1 MVAVTKTKSILCFS
15 VLYLFTLGFLST
27 IWHPSALGQTKQGWQ
42 QKWDRVLSEAKK
54 EGKVTVWGPPGPN
67 ARDSLTKGFQ
77 KSFPDIAV
85 EFTGGS
91 GSRGSPKLLR
101 ERRANHFLL
110 DIHIGGTTTMLT
122 TLRPTGA
129 LDPIGPALILPEVL
143 DSTKWLKG
151 RLDYSDTKERY
162 NLVFTSAVKIPVA
175 INPKLVK
182 REEIHSFRDL
192 LDPKWTGKI
201 AMRDPTG
208 PGPGLATVTHWYA
221 HQALGN
227 EFIRDLFVK
236 QKLILSRN
244 DRQLLDW
251 VTRGRYAIVISPSE
265 LATKELEA
273 KGVHVELMGA
283 DEFKEGSYLT
293 AAFGS
298 VALINRA
305 PHPNAAKVYIN
316 WLLSREAQTA
326 WAQASGYPSRRLD
339 VPRDKVNPLSI
350 PKQGRVYQENYREK
364 YVRMRGKVRALLRE
378 VVKK

>member
-1 MVAVTKTKSILCFS
+1 MANLKTRFAMSFRVLLLITLGHLSTS
-15 VLYLFTLGFLST
+15 VLS
-27 IWHPSALGQTKQGWQ
+27 PALGQTKQDWKQ
-42 QKWDRVLSEAKK
+42 EWDRVLSKAKN

-67 ARDSLTKGFQ
+67 ARDALTKGFQ
-77 KSFPDIAV
+77 KSYPDIDI

-129 LDPIGPALILPEVL
+129 LDPIRPTLILPEVL
-143 DSTKWLKG
+143 DSTKWLTGK
-151 RLDYSDTKERY
+151 LDYSDAKGRY

-182 REEIHSFRDL
+182 PGEISSFRDL
-192 LDPKWTGKI
+192 LDPKWAGKI

-221 HQALGN
+221 HKALGS

-283 DEFKEGSYLT
+283 EQFKEGSYLT

-305 PHPNAAKVYIN
+305 PHPNAAKIYIN
-316 WLLSREAQTA
+316 WLLSRKAQTA
-326 WAQASGYPSRRLD
+326 WAEASGYPSRRLD
-339 VPRDKVNPLSI
+339 VPRDKVNPLSV
-350 PKQGRVYQENYREK
+350 PKEGRVYQENYREE

>member
-1 MVAVTKTKSILCFS
+1 MG
-15 VLYLFTLGFLST
+15 FT
-27 IWHPSALGQTKQGWQ
+27 P
-42 QKWDRVLSEAKK
+42 
-54 EGKVTVWGPPGPN
+54 
-67 ARDSLTKGFQ
+67 
-77 KSFPDIAV
+77 
-85 EFTGGS
+85 
-91 GSRGSPKLLR
+91 
-101 ERRANHFLL
+101 L

-129 LDPIGPALILPEVL
+129 LDPIRPALILPEVL

-151 RLDYSDTKERY
+151 RLDFSDEKRLH
-162 NLVFTSAVKIPVA
+162 NLVFTSAVKIPIA

-182 REEIHSFRDL
+182 PEEIRSFRDL
-192 LDPKWTGKI
+192 LNPKWAGKM

-221 HQALGN
+221 HKGLGK
-227 EFIRDLFVK
+227 EFIHDLFVK

-244 DRQLLDW
+244 DRQLLEW

-283 DEFKEGSYLT
+283 DQFKEGSYLT

-298 VALINRA
+298 VGLINRA

-316 WLLSREAQTA
+316 WLLSRDAQTA
-326 WAQASGYPSRRLD
+326 WSQASGYPSRRLD
-339 VPRDKVNPLSI
+339 VPRDKVNPLSV
-350 PKQGRVYQENYREK
+350 PKQGHVYQENYREK
-364 YVRMRGKVRALLRE
+364 YVLMKGKVRALLRE

>member
-1 MVAVTKTKSILCFS
+1 MVPITKTTSFLSLS
-15 VLYLFTLGFLST
+15 VLFLLTSGFLST
-27 IWHPSALGQTKQGWQ
+27 TWLPIALGQAEPGWQ

-54 EGKVTVWGPPGPN
+54 EGEVAVWGPPGPN
-67 ARDSLTKGFQ
+67 AREALTKGFQ
-77 KSFPDIAV
+77 KSYPDITV

-101 ERRANHFLL
+101 ERRAKHFLV

-122 TLRPTGA
+122 TLRPAGA
-129 LDPIGPALILPEVL
+129 LDPIRPALILPEVL

-151 RLDYSDTKERY
+151 KLDYSDTERRY

-182 REEIHSFRDL
+182 PGEIRSFRDL
-192 LDPKWTGKI
+192 LDPKWAGKI

-221 HQALGN
+221 HEALGR
-227 EFIRDLFVK
+227 EFIRDLFGK
-236 QKLILSRN
+236 QIIILSRN
-244 DRQLLDW
+244 DRQLLEW
-251 VTRGRYAIVISPSE
+251 VTRGKYAIVISPSE
-265 LATKELEA
+265 LATKELEL
-273 KGVHVELMGA
+273 KGVHVELIGA
-283 DEFKEGSYLT
+283 GQFKEGSYLT

-326 WAQASGYPSRRLD
+326 WSRASGYPSRRLD
-339 VPRDKVNPLSI
+339 VPRDKVNPLSV
-350 PKQGRVYQENYREK
+350 PKEGRVYQENYREE

>member
-1 MVAVTKTKSILCFS
+1 MSFRVLLLITLGHLSTS
-15 VLYLFTLGFLST
+15 VLS
-27 IWHPSALGQTKQGWQ
+27 PALGQTKQDWKQ
-42 QKWDRVLSEAKK
+42 EWDRVLSKAKN

-67 ARDSLTKGFQ
+67 ARDALTKGFQ
-77 KSFPDIAV
+77 KSYPDIDI

-129 LDPIGPALILPEVL
+129 LDPIRPTLILPEVL
-143 DSTKWLKG
+143 DSTKWLTGK
-151 RLDYSDTKERY
+151 LDYSDAKGRY

-182 REEIHSFRDL
+182 PGEISSFRDL
-192 LDPKWTGKI
+192 LDPKWAGKI

-221 HQALGN
+221 HKALGS

-283 DEFKEGSYLT
+283 EQFKEGSYLT

-305 PHPNAAKVYIN
+305 PHPNAAKIYIN
-316 WLLSREAQTA
+316 WLLSRKAQTA
-326 WAQASGYPSRRLD
+326 WAEASGYPSRRLD
-339 VPRDKVNPLSI
+339 VPRDKVNPLSV
-350 PKQGRVYQENYREK
+350 PKEGRVYQENYREE

>member
-1 MVAVTKTKSILCFS
+1 MLINIKARSAMSFRFLLLIVMGL
-15 VLYLFTLGFLST
+15 LST
-27 IWHPSALGQTKQGWQ
+27 TCLSPALGQAKQDWQ
-42 QKWDRVLSEAKK
+42 QEWDRVLGAAKK
-54 EGKVTVWGPPGPN
+54 EGRVVVWGPPGPN
-67 ARDSLTKGFQ
+67 ARDALTKGFQ
-77 KSFPDIAV
+77 ESYPGIDL

-91 GSRGSPKLLR
+91 GSSGSPKLLR
-101 ERRANHFLL
+101 ERRAKHFLL
-110 DIHIGGTTTMLT
+110 DVHIGGTTTILT
-122 TLRPTGA
+122 TLRPTGT
-129 LDPIGPALILPEVL
+129 LDPIKPALILPEVL

-151 RLDYSDTKERY
+151 KLDYSDAKGRY

-182 REEIHSFRDL
+182 PGEIRSFRDL
-192 LDPKWTGKI
+192 LDPKWAGKI

-221 HQALGN
+221 HNALGS

-236 QKLILSRN
+236 QKMILSRN

-265 LATKELEA
+265 LATSELEA

-283 DEFKEGSYLT
+283 DQLKEGSYLT

-305 PHPNAAKVYIN
+305 PHPNAAKTYIN
-316 WLLSREAQTA
+316 WLLSRKAQTA
-326 WAQASGYPSRRLD
+326 WSHASGYPSRRLD
-339 VPRDKVNPLSI
+339 VPRDKVNPLSV
-350 PKQGRVYQENYREK
+350 PKEGRVYQENYREE
-364 YVRMRGKVRALLRE
+364 YVRMRDKVRALLRE